1 MSDCILEMRGITKE
15 FPGVK
20 ALDNVHLRVK
30 AGEIHA
36 LCGENGAGKSTLMK
50 VLSGVYPYGA
60 YTGDILYKGEVC
72 QFKNIKQSEEAGIVI
87 IHQELALV
95 PQLSIA
101 ENLFLGNE
109 QASRGVI
116 NWRKTKLETLKLMK
130 KVGLQESPDTLV
142 SQIGVGK
149 QQLVE
154 IAKALAKK
162 VQLLILDEPTAALN
176 EADSENLLQL
186 LLELKKQGISSI
198 MISHKLNEVTKVADS
213 ITVLRDGQTIETLD
227 VQSGQLTENRIIRGM
242 VGRELQ
248 NRYPDRSAEIGD
260 VIFEVKDWTVHHPLQ
275 QDRKV
280 VNMAAFSVKRGEIAG
295 IAGLMGSGR
304 TELAMSIFGRSYG
317 KNISGT
323 IEKDG
328 RELYI
333 NHPEDAIKNG
343 IVYVT
348 EDRKGNGLILKDSIK
363 ENITLSKLDKVSS
376 RLVMDERRE
385 QHEAEDFRRKL
396 NIKTPDISQRTGN
409 LSGGN
414 QQKVML
420 SKWIFAEP
428 DVLILD
434 EPTRGIDVGAK
445 YEIYGVINQLA
456 EAGKA
461 VIMISSELPELLGM
475 CDRIYTMCEGE
486 ITAEFSKEEADQE
499 KLMKYMTI
507 RMKRGGEAYADTGA
521 NG

>member
-1 MSDCILEMRGITKE
+1 
-15 FPGVK
+15 
-20 ALDNVHLRVK
+20 
-30 AGEIHA
+30 
-36 LCGENGAGKSTLMK
+36 
-50 VLSGVYPYGA
+50 
-60 YTGDILYKGEVC
+60 
-72 QFKNIKQSEEAGIVI
+72 
-87 IHQELALV
+87 
-95 PQLSIA
+95 
-101 ENLFLGNE
+101 
-109 QASRGVI
+109 
-116 NWRKTKLETLKLMK
+116 
-130 KVGLQESPDTLV
+130 
-142 SQIGVGK
+142 
-149 QQLVE
+149 
-154 IAKALAKK
+154 
-162 VQLLILDEPTAALN
+162 
-176 EADSENLLQL
+176 
-186 LLELKKQGISSI
+186 
-198 MISHKLNEVTKVADS
+198 VADS

-434 EPTRGIDVGAK
+434 EPTR
-445 YEIYGVINQLA
+445 
-456 EAGKA
+456 
-461 VIMISSELPELLGM
+461 
-475 CDRIYTMCEGE
+475 
-486 ITAEFSKEEADQE
+486 
-499 KLMKYMTI
+499 
-507 RMKRGGEAYADTGA
+507 
-521 NG
+521 

>member
-15 FPGVK
+15 FPGVI
-20 ALDNVHLRVK
+20 ALNNVHLRVK

-50 VLSGVYPYGA
+50 VLSGVYPHGT

-72 QFKNIKQSEEAGIVI
+72 QFRSIKQSEEAGIVI

-109 QASRGVI
+109 QAKRGVI
-116 NWRKTKLETLKLMK
+116 NWRETKRETLELMK
-130 KVGLQESPDTLV
+130 KVGLQESPNTLV

-186 LLELKKQGISSI
+186 LLELKRQGISSI
-198 MISHKLNEVTKVADS
+198 MISHKLNEITKVADS
-213 ITVLRDGQTIETLD
+213 ITVLRDGQTIETLE

-248 NRYPDRSAEIGD
+248 NRYPERHAEIGQ

-275 QDRKV
+275 HDRTV
-280 VNMAAFSVKRGEIAG
+280 VNRANLSVRKGEIAG

-304 TELAMSIFGRSYG
+304 TELAMSIFGKSYG

-323 IEKDG
+323 LKKDG
-328 RELYI
+328 QKLSIR
-333 NHPEDAIKNG
+333 HADDAIKNG

-348 EDRKGNGLILKDSIK
+348 EDRKGNGLILMDSIK
-363 ENITLSKLDKVSS
+363 KNITLSKLKKVSR
-376 RLVMDERRE
+376 RLVMDERKE
-385 QHEAEDFRRKL
+385 KNEAEGFRRKL
-396 NIKTPDISQRTGN
+396 NIKTPDIYQTTGN

-428 DVLILD
+428 DILILD

-445 YEIYGVINQLA
+445 YEIYAIINQLA
-456 EAGKA
+456 EEGKA
-461 VIMISSELPELLGM
+461 VIIISSELPELLGM

-486 ITAEFSKEEADQE
+486 ITAEFSQDEADQE
-499 KLMKYMTI
+499 RLMKYMTN
-507 RMKRGGEAYADTGA
+507 RMKKGGEAYADTGA

>member
-1 MSDCILEMRGITKE
+1 M
-15 FPGVK
+15 
-20 ALDNVHLRVK
+20 
-30 AGEIHA
+30 
-36 LCGENGAGKSTLMK
+36 
-50 VLSGVYPYGA
+50 
-60 YTGDILYKGEVC
+60 
-72 QFKNIKQSEEAGIVI
+72 
-87 IHQELALV
+87 
-95 PQLSIA
+95 
-101 ENLFLGNE
+101 
-109 QASRGVI
+109 
-116 NWRKTKLETLKLMK
+116 
-130 KVGLQESPDTLV
+130 
-142 SQIGVGK
+142 
-149 QQLVE
+149 
-154 IAKALAKK
+154 
-162 VQLLILDEPTAALN
+162 ILDEPTAALN

-213 ITVLRDGQTIETLD
+213 ITVLRDGQTIETLA

-280 VNMAAFSVKRGEIAG
+280 VNMAALSVKRGEIAG

>member
-1 MSDCILEMRGITKE
+1 
-15 FPGVK
+15 
-20 ALDNVHLRVK
+20 
-30 AGEIHA
+30 
-36 LCGENGAGKSTLMK
+36 
-50 VLSGVYPYGA
+50 
-60 YTGDILYKGEVC
+60 
-72 QFKNIKQSEEAGIVI
+72 
-87 IHQELALV
+87 
-95 PQLSIA
+95 
-101 ENLFLGNE
+101 
-109 QASRGVI
+109 
-116 NWRKTKLETLKLMK
+116 
-130 KVGLQESPDTLV
+130 
-142 SQIGVGK
+142 
-149 QQLVE
+149 
-154 IAKALAKK
+154 
-162 VQLLILDEPTAALN
+162 
-176 EADSENLLQL
+176 
-186 LLELKKQGISSI
+186 
-198 MISHKLNEVTKVADS
+198 
-213 ITVLRDGQTIETLD
+213 
-227 VQSGQLTENRIIRGM
+227 
-242 VGRELQ
+242 
-248 NRYPDRSAEIGD
+248 
-260 VIFEVKDWTVHHPLQ
+260 
-275 QDRKV
+275 
-280 VNMAAFSVKRGEIAG
+280 
-295 IAGLMGSGR
+295 MGSGR

-333 NHPEDAIKNG
+333 NHPEEAIKNG

-348 EDRKGNGLILKDSIK
+348 EDRKGNGLILNDSIK

-385 QHEAEDFRRKL
+385 KHEAEDFRRKL